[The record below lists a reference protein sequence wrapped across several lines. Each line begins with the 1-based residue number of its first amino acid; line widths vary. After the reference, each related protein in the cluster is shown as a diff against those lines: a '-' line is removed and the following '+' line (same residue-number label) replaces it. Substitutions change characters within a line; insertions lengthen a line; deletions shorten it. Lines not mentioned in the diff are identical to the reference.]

1 MNDSANKFLLS
12 MLLAIKELDSPLNE
26 EEKENLYLAG
36 QQLSLDPT
44 AWEEDIEP
52 TLMEIIN
59 NNPSLNTVFQ
69 SINSK
74 LKEIDEIPENL
85 IPNTEEMTAVIPT
98 DENQPLERP
107 IPDVDESDFQSNEIT
122 NAAIQIISS
131 PEPSETV
138 KKIGKFDKL
147 LNLIGQND

>member
-1 MNDSANKFLLS
+1 MKDSANKFLLS
-12 MLLAIKELDSPLNE
+12 MLLAIKELDSPLNA

-59 NNPSLNTVFQ
+59 NNPSLNTVFK

-74 LKEIDEIPENL
+74 LEKIDEIPQNL
-85 IPNTEEMTAVIPT
+85 IPNTEEMKTVIPT
-98 DENQPLERP
+98 EENQPLERP
-107 IPDVDESDFQSNEIT
+107 IPDVDMSDFQSNEIT

-147 LNLIGQND
+147 LNLISQK

>member
-12 MLLAIKELDSPLNE
+12 MLLAIKESDTPLSS
-26 EEKENLYLAG
+26 EEKENLYIAG

-44 AWEEDIEP
+44 AWEEDIQP
-52 TLMEIIN
+52 SLMEIIN

-69 SINSK
+69 NINSK
-74 LKEIDEIPENL
+74 LEKIDEMPQDL
-85 IPNTEEMTAVIPT
+85 ILNTEDVKTVTPT
-98 DENQPLERP
+98 EENQPLERP
-107 IPDVDESDFQSNEIT
+107 IPDVDMSDLESNEIT

-138 KKIGKFDKL
+138 QKISKFDKL
-147 LNLIGQND
+147 MNLIGQD

>member
-1 MNDSANKFLLS
+1 MNNSTDKFLLS
-12 MLLAIKELDSPLNE
+12 MLLAIKELDSPLNSE
-26 EEKENLYLAG
+26 EEENLYIAG

-44 AWEEDIEP
+44 AWETDIEP
-52 TLMEIIN
+52 TLMEVIN

-69 SINSK
+69 NINSK
-74 LKEIDEIPENL
+74 LEKIDEIPQNL

-98 DENQPLERP
+98 EENQLLERP
-107 IPDVDESDFQSNEIT
+107 IPDIDMSDFQSNEIT

-138 KKIGKFDKL
+138 KKISKFEKL
-147 LNLIGQND
+147 LNFISQK

>member
-1 MNDSANKFLLS
+1 LLS
-12 MLLAIKELDSPLNE
+12 MLLAIKELDSPLNSE
-26 EEKENLYLAG
+26 EEENLYIAG

-44 AWEEDIEP
+44 AWETDIEP
-52 TLMEIIN
+52 TLMEVIN

-69 SINSK
+69 NINSK
-74 LKEIDEIPENL
+74 LEKIDEIPQNL

-98 DENQPLERP
+98 EENQLLERP
-107 IPDVDESDFQSNEIT
+107 IPDIDMSDFQSNEIT

-138 KKIGKFDKL
+138 KKISKFEKL
-147 LNLIGQND
+147 LNFISQK